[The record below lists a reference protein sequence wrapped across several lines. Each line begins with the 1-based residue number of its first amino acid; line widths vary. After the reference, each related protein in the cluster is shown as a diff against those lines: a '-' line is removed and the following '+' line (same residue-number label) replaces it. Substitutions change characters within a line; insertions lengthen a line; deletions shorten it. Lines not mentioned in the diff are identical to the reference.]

1 MTTARDVMH
10 QGARCVQ
17 SNETVADAAR
27 IMADE
32 QVGSLPICGPDDK
45 LKGLITDR
53 DIVVKVIARGRNPES
68 CPAGDLAE
76 GHCITIRD
84 SDDAQS
90 VLDTMSHHQVH
101 RLPVINE
108 DKRLVGMVAVAD
120 VARSL
125 PKESTG
131 QLVAALSVD

>member
-10 QGARCVQ
+10 EGARCVQ
-17 SNETVADAAR
+17 SNETVSEAAR
-27 IMADE
+27 IMAQE

-53 DIVVKVIARGRNPES
+53 DIVVKVIARGRNPEDCS
-68 CPAGDLAE
+68 AGDLGE

-84 SDDAQS
+84 TDDAQS
-90 VLDTMSHHQVH
+90 VLDTMSRHQVH
-101 RLPVINE
+101 RLPVISE

-125 PKESTG
+125 PKERTG
-131 QLVAALSVD
+131 ELVAALSMD